1 MAHTTLNVS
10 THITR
15 LCPLILISVST
26 TPMIGSGTGFCAED
40 SDGKIRLLVPCLN
53 FRRLTVFV
61 LLGGKM
67 EHLLHKKQSSLGRYR
82 ILTGQGSVLS
92 GSPRR
97 MAIPM
102 VLILALHITPPMPT
116 LVAGLGSLIRLASSS
131 FPART
136 IHGEPVR
143 SSLP

>member
-1 MAHTTLNVS
+1 MAYSTLNVS
-10 THITR
+10 THITH

-26 TPMIGSGTGFCAED
+26 TPMIASGTGFCAED
-40 SDGKIRLLVPCLN
+40 SGGKIRLIVPCLN

-67 EHLLHKKQSSLGRYR
+67 EHLLGKKQSSLGRYR
-82 ILTGQGSVLS
+82 IHTGQGSVLS

-97 MAIPM
+97 MTIPT
-102 VLILALHITPPMPT
+102 VLIPALRIIAQMRT

-136 IHGEPVR
+136 IHGEPVK